1 MEVAANNNLIL
12 KNARYSEWRRIV
24 RVFARRKLAV
34 IGLVII
40 LALTLTAIFAPL
52 IAPYDPSETDVIN
65 KLQNPSWNHLLG
77 TDQVGRDVFSR
88 IVYGSRISLLI
99 GLAAVTISAIIGVTM
114 GLCAAY
120 YGGWVYAIIM
130 RLTDTLMV
138 IPGMILILLI
148 SGLVGGGILVVI
160 IALTI
165 NSIAGKCRVM
175 CGTALSTMQNEY
187 IMAGRTIGA
196 GHLRMMFRHVLL
208 NSFAPVLVMITMN
221 FGTVILSEASL
232 SFLGIGIMPPTP
244 AWGFMVNEG
253 RAYLLNHAILSLAP
267 GFAVM
272 LVVFGF
278 NMMGDGLRDAL
289 DPRLRGS
296 I

>member
-1 MEVAANNNLIL
+1 VEITSNAALVNNKTKSN
-12 KNARYSEWRRIV
+12 EWRRII
-24 RVFARRKLAV
+24 RVFSRRKLAV
-34 IGLVII
+34 IGLMII
-40 LALTLTAIFAPL
+40 MALIVVAIFAPL
-52 IAPYDPSETDVIN
+52 IAPYDPSETDPIN
-65 KLQNPSWNHLLG
+65 KLQNPSWQHFLG

-99 GLAAVTISAIIGVTM
+99 GLAAVTISAMIGITM

-120 YGGWVYAIIM
+120 FGGWTYSIIM
-130 RLTDTLMV
+130 RITDTLMI
-138 IPGMILILLI
+138 IPGMILIVLI
-148 SGLVGGGILVVI
+148 SGLVGGGIGVVI
-160 IALTI
+160 IALTV
-165 NSIAGKCRVM
+165 NSIGMKCRVM

-187 IMAGRTIGA
+187 ILASRTIGV
-196 GHLRMMFRHVLL
+196 GNLRLMFRHVLL
-208 NSFAPVLVMITMN
+208 NSFAPMLVMITMN
-221 FGTVILSEASL
+221 FGTTILSEAGL
-232 SFLGIGIMPPTP
+232 SFLGIGIMPPSP

-253 RAYLLNHAILSLAP
+253 RSYLLDHPILSLAP